1 MKSLVAFAALSA
13 AAAIAAPASAQSSP
27 TQTLQ
32 SYLAPVSYNASLGY
46 TGIAWAGNNLGAV
59 TLRAGADFGKYLG
72 VEGEG
77 SFGVSDAAVSLGG
90 ASAKT
95 HLNNAYA
102 GYVVGRYPIMPNG
115 NLFARVQ
122 VAVAA
127 AHEQVGALQH
137 RIVRHDVGGVLVVDV
152 FVHGHA
158 ADLGALVDETNGAF
172 ALDPEVLTE
181 VGPGAQRQQAEVLA
195 TDIDAGVADAGAVG
209 RLAHERQ
216 VLSESRRRQGADRRD
231 GGESNERLHC
241 VLFLVRTFR

>member
-115 NLFARVQ
+115 NLFARVGYGHLDARQ
-122 VAVAA
+122 SASA
-127 AHEQVGALQH
+127 
-137 RIVRHDVGGVLVVDV
+137 GGVSASVTDGVDTLNYGAGGEYLFDGKNGLRIEYTRYDLRADSAKDADTWSLS
-152 FVHGHA
+152 FVHK
-158 ADLGALVDETNGAF
+158 F
-172 ALDPEVLTE
+172 
-181 VGPGAQRQQAEVLA
+181 
-195 TDIDAGVADAGAVG
+195 
-209 RLAHERQ
+209 
-216 VLSESRRRQGADRRD
+216 
-231 GGESNERLHC
+231 
-241 VLFLVRTFR
+241 